1 MGRFGDRFSRRPF
14 KRVSMVKQPLVAKG
28 LKPSPGARDRGWAP
42 WGWRR
47 AQVLAIQGI
56 LLATG
61 LVGLPRPAQAL
72 NTYCQVTQ
80 AEATAK
86 EDLRR
91 AAFGGDVTAQQR
103 YQAMVRQHAEN
114 LRRCRSQQWPQR
126 QAVWLRLYP
135 CDLQPGVLEAVMDR
149 VVNLGYNEVYVEAFY
164 GGQVLLPQADN
175 PTVWPSVVQSPG
187 YERRDLLAESIEK
200 GRYRGLRVDAWVF
213 ALNFGYHYGLRQ
225 DRQSV
230 LAMNG
235 RGQTTQTFA
244 RAGESSN
251 PDEVFVDPYHPQ
263 GQADYAR
270 MLAAILRRRPDS
282 ILFDYVRY
290 PRGVGPNS
298 VVDSVDDLWIYG
310 QASRQAFLQRAAN
323 QQGME
328 IMRRYISR
336 GRLEDSDITEVR
348 ALYPNETEPLWQ
360 TREPT
365 PRQPGAPLPTA
376 AALRPQLQRELW
388 QLAVAHAVQGV
399 VDFVKMAEDQ
409 SRRSGVP
416 SGAVFFPDANQT
428 VGTGGYDSRLQYWE
442 RFPTSMAW
450 HPMAYAVCGHT
461 GCILDGIRRVIS
473 MTPANSSPL
482 IMPAI
487 AGTWGQP
494 THNRPALETQMEAMR
509 RAVPEINA
517 VSHFAYSWQDPE
529 FDRVRK
535 FCSLTRP

>member
-1 MGRFGDRFSRRPF
+1 MRLGRLGRWPRFGRRCGWG
-14 KRVSMVKQPLVAKG
+14 RALV
-28 LKPSPGARDRGWAP
+28 L
-42 WGWRR
+42 
-47 AQVLAIQGI
+47 QGI
-56 LLATG
+56 TLALG
-61 LVGLPRPAQAL
+61 LGGMALPSSAQTL
-72 NTYCQVTQ
+72 NVYCQVTQ

-86 EDLRR
+86 EELRR
-91 AAFGGDVTAQQR
+91 AAFSGNATAQQQ
-103 YQAMVRQHAEN
+103 YQAMVRQQAEN
-114 LRRCRSQQWPQR
+114 LRRCRSQRWPQR

-135 CDLQPGVLEAVMDR
+135 CDLQPGVLEAVLDR

-175 PTVWPSVVQSPG
+175 PTAWPSVVQTPG
-187 YERRDLLAESIEK
+187 YERRDLLAEAIEK

-213 ALNFGYHYGLRQ
+213 TLNFGYNYGQRQ
-225 DRQSV
+225 DRQEV
-230 LAMNG
+230 LARNG
-235 RGQTTQTFA
+235 RGQTTLTFA

-251 PDEVFVDPYHPQ
+251 PDEVFVDPYHAQ

-270 MLAAILRRRPDS
+270 MLEAVLRRRPDS
-282 ILFDYVRY
+282 VLFDYVRY
-290 PRGVGPNS
+290 PRGVGGNS

-310 QASRQAFLQRAAN
+310 PASRQAFLQRAIN
-323 QQGME
+323 QQGLE

-336 GRLEDSDITEVR
+336 GSLEDKDIEDVR
-348 ALYPNETEPLWQ
+348 ALYPNEAEPLWQ
-360 TREPT
+360 TRSPT
-365 PRQPGAPLPTA
+365 PRQPGQPPMA
-376 AALRPQLQRELW
+376 AATLRPQLQRELW

-399 VDFVKMAEDQ
+399 VDFVKMAEDRA
-409 SRRSGVP
+409 RRSGVP
-416 SGAVFFPDANQT
+416 SGAVFFPEGNQT
-428 VGTGGYDSRLQYWE
+428 VGTGGYDSRLQYWD

-461 GCILDGIRRVIS
+461 GCILEGVRRVIS
-473 MTPANSSPL
+473 MAPASARPL

-509 RAVPEINA
+509 RALPEINA

>member
-1 MGRFGDRFSRRPF
+1 MVYAPLFQVTRIQVNPKKSHRRLTHPLSFVPGR
-14 KRVSMVKQPLVAKG
+14 RVKA
-28 LKPSPGARDRGWAP
+28 
-42 WGWRR
+42 
-47 AQVLAIQGI
+47 LAIHTLALGLGWVGI
-56 LLATG
+56 G
-61 LVGLPRPAQAL
+61 FGRPAAAT
-72 NTYCQVTQ
+72 NAYCQIAQ

-86 EDLRR
+86 ENLRR
-91 AAFGGDVTAQQR
+91 AAFDGDPTAQQQ
-103 YQAMVRQHAEN
+103 YQDKVRQHGEA

-135 CDLQPGVLEAVMDR
+135 CDLQPGVLEAVLDR

-213 ALNFGYHYGLRQ
+213 TLNFGYHYGLQ
-225 DRQSV
+225 ADRQAV

-235 RGQTTQTFA
+235 RGQTTVSFA
-244 RAGESSN
+244 KAGESSN
-251 PDEVFVDPYHPQ
+251 PDEVFIDPYHPQ
-263 GQADYAR
+263 ARADYAQ

-282 ILFDYVRY
+282 VLFDYVRY
-290 PRGVGPNS
+290 PRGVGPSS

-310 QASRQAFLQRAAN
+310 QASRQAFLQRASN
-323 QQGME
+323 QQGQE

-336 GRLEDSDITEVR
+336 GSLDIRDIEEVR
-348 ALYPNETEPLWQ
+348 ARFPNEVEPLWQ
-360 TREPT
+360 TRQPT
-365 PRQPGAPLPTA
+365 QPNAPLPSA
-376 AALRPQLQRELW
+376 ASLRSQLQWELW

-409 SRRSGVP
+409 ARRSGVTA
-416 SGAVFFPDANQT
+416 GAVFFPDGNQT

-442 RFPTSMAW
+442 RFPTTMAW

-461 GCILDGIRRVIS
+461 GCILDGIRRVIA
-473 MTPANSSPL
+473 MTPANTSPL
-482 IMPAI
+482 IMPAL

-509 RAVPEINA
+509 RSLPSINA

-535 FCSLTRP
+535 FCTLTQP